1 MGKCLGA
8 LYCEGQEVVGVA
20 LGGYGGS
27 ILGDPQLSNRC
38 GPGPWAASAGG
49 GQDSALYPDCAQWTV
64 EQGHGY
70 SGHTHGWACT
80 THGNTLIHVCTRVLK
95 VSVHAAVHTC
105 THLYLESWP

>member
-1 MGKCLGA
+1 MLEQNAENTKWDMGGSFEYLEIP

-80 THGNTLIHVCTRVLK
+80 THGNTLIHVCSR
-95 VSVHAAVHTC
+95 
-105 THLYLESWP
+105 